1 MTTTDDRTRL
11 RACRRL
17 ARSFPDKTAKERL
30 ATIAD
35 IAGGKAEPAIAKT
48 PLSSD
53 VHERIAAGQASRAK
67 GNAHD
72 RIKRREIEATA
83 EADRKRRKRGTRDRQ
98 EPTRMNRTTD
108 LHG

>member
-35 IAGGKAEPAIAKT
+35 IATGKAEPTIAKT
-48 PLSSD
+48 PLSAD

-67 GNAHD
+67 GNAKD
-72 RIKRREIEATA
+72 RIAREAKKEEAETKR
-83 EADRKRRKRGTRDRQ
+83 KQRGTRNRQ
-98 EPTRMNRTTD
+98 EMAGLDRTTD